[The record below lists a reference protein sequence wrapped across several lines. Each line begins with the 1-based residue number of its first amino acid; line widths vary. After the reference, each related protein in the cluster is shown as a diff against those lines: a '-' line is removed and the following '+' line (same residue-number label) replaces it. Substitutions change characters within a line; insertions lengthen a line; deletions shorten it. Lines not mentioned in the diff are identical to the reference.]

1 MDELDVLKRDWK
13 EKTFTQVS
21 ENDIYKMLH
30 KKSSSIVKWIL
41 IISILEIIFWSLV
54 NIFSSDESYLQT
66 LERYH
71 IKTMMNIVNVLNY
84 FVILFFIYLFY
95 KNYKTIN
102 TTQSV
107 KMLMQNIINTRK
119 TVNYYIW
126 YNLLLMLVVFIIAF
140 TFQFIYDEKIT
151 NLINKLSENTN
162 TTFVYLLFFVFYAL
176 LIAIFIGGL
185 WLFYK
190 LLYGILLKKLNK
202 NYKELEKM
210 EL

>member
-13 EKTFTQVS
+13 EKTYTQVS

-71 IKTMMNIVNVLNY
+71 IKTIMNIVNVLNY

-190 LLYGILLKKLNK
+190 LIYGILLKKLNK